1 MIVIAILWFFGG
13 LAAGYIF
20 YYPPILFIIGIVAL
34 IKGIVE
40 GNLAGKKK

>member
-1 MIVIAILWFFGG
+1 MILIAIVWFGG
-13 LAAGYIF
+13 LAAGFIF
-20 YYPPILFIIGIVAL
+20 FYPQILFIIGIVAL